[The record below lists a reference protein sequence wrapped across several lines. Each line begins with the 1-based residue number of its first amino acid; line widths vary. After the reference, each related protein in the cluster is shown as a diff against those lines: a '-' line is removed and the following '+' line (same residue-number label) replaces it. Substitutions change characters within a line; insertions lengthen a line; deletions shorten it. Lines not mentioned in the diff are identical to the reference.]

1 MSALKAYH
9 PNQSRIFIPKKF
21 LHCIRRPISYSR
33 RTITITTAS
42 HLAPQDE
49 MLRVLSENNQVSIIA
64 VTCTQ
69 LVSEACQ
76 RHQTSPTASAA
87 LGRALLGTLLIASF
101 REQGEKTQVTWKG
114 DGPIGTIQT
123 IASSNGVVKGKI
135 GNPLADPPLRP
146 DGKLNVGAAVGRGV
160 LAVVRSLPFT
170 DRGWQAPYTGM
181 VPIRSGEIAE
191 DLAVYLVESEQAQAA
206 VALGVTIGRDLNV
219 KAAGGYL
226 INVLPFADDS
236 TIVQLETNINKAG
249 NVSSLIE
256 QGATA
261 RDICDVLLQGLGGC
275 PTPESNAVVS
285 SQPLYGPCNGEEL
298 KGRMISSVV
307 LLGRREVESILEEQG
322 KVEVHCEF
330 CRETFD
336 FEEMEVMA
344 ALHAAETL

>member
-1 MSALKAYH
+1 
-9 PNQSRIFIPKKF
+9 
-21 LHCIRRPISYSR
+21 
-33 RTITITTAS
+33 
-42 HLAPQDE
+42 
-49 MLRVLSENNQVSIIA
+49 
-64 VTCTQ
+64 
-69 LVSEACQ
+69 
-76 RHQTSPTASAA
+76 
-87 LGRALLGTLLIASF
+87 
-101 REQGEKTQVTWKG
+101 
-114 DGPIGTIQT
+114 
-123 IASSNGVVKGKI
+123 
-135 GNPLADPPLRP
+135 
-146 DGKLNVGAAVGRGV
+146 
-160 LAVVRSLPFT
+160 
-170 DRGWQAPYTGM
+170 M

-206 VALGVTIGRDLNV
+206 VALGVTIGRELNV

-236 TIVQLETNINKAG
+236 TIVQLEANINKAG

-256 QGATA
+256 QGATT

-275 PTPESNAVVS
+275 PPPESNAVVS
-285 SQPLYGPCNGEEL
+285 SRPLYGPCNGEEL

-336 FEEMEVMA
+336 FEETEVMA